1 MAKNIVKVKRVGGGG
16 GRFSDMPT
24 KVFFTPFLGL
34 LFSNDI
40 TVKTH
45 SFYLYYHGNNI
56 IFNRDLNSLFLEKY
70 LHISLN
76 KLIVNIH
83 KKMAQV
89 NYITL

>member
-1 MAKNIVKVKRVGGGG
+1 
-16 GRFSDMPT
+16 MPT

-56 IFNRDLNSLFLEKY
+56 IFNRDLNAAITEAGLDFLFLEKY